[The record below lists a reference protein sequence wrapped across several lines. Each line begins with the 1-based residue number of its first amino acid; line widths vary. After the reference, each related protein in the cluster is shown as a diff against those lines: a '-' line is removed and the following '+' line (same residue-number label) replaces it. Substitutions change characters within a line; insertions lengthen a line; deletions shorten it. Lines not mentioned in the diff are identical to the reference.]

1 MFTGLGLRLY
11 PFKKATVIPPS
22 SSQLLIET
30 GVDSLLLENGT
41 DIVALEA

>member
-11 PFKKATVIPPS
+11 PFQKAASIPPS
-22 SSQLLIET
+22 SSELLIET